1 MGYSHSRNYQTVL
14 KEQPGGR
21 HNMMIQNCFTKW
33 YRTIYIVGYNLSLN
47 EGEEKIYTYSYLE
60 MLKISLGDT
69 RREYYKL
76 FYFEH

>member
-1 MGYSHSRNYQTVL
+1 
-14 KEQPGGR
+14 
-21 HNMMIQNCFTKW
+21 MMIQNCFTKR
-33 YRTIYIVGYNLSLN
+33 YRTINIVGYNLSLN